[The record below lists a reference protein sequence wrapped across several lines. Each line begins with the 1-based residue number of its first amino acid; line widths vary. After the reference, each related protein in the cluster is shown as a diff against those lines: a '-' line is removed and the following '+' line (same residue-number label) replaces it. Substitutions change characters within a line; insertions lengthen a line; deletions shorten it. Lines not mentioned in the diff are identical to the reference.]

1 MKKLL
6 KSTYSL
12 NKKIDQLFNGDHV
25 ELDESGHILISP
37 CNNCLN
43 FINLQNGV
51 ILNQIKCTELNLGD
65 REETIITFAYK
76 NKHLIV
82 AYNSGLLRHWLI
94 KIEQDENQFK
104 VDHILLRSWKSLHIH
119 SVARIKFDSTELYIA
134 TGGSDGIVK
143 LWNIKKYYCTH
154 NFKEARG
161 VISTIT
167 FASTFTQEIYYLFG
181 SDDDYVIHIWN
192 LINSK
197 HIARLEGHSS
207 KITEILITQDQRN
220 FISASRDKLLILW
233 NAITFEKERIMAVYE
248 SIESAVILS
257 AKKLSI
263 IDQTKCTSK
272 NVILVAGE
280 SGLLKIWDYH
290 TGNMLFTQNKSLLA
304 IEKNK
309 TNNNNNNE
317 NNIELQYTQINQL
330 IYNLNL
336 DSLVAI
342 SYDKDIIFHDI
353 SNLSPIR
360 QLVGSNDEVL
370 DLKFIGNDPQKNI
383 AVATNSPKIKIFNIE
398 TLNCYLLVGHS
409 DIVLALAVFDHDPF
423 LMASSSKDNTVRVWH
438 FSLDC
443 LSAVC
448 LFQGTGHT
456 HSITSIFTSW
466 KSTDSN
472 FFITGSEDSTIK
484 YWKLPNIDSFDI
496 NHSISNIKSKFTQ
509 SCHEKIINSVD
520 VAPNNQLV
528 ATGSQDK
535 TAKLWTL
542 PNFKQLTVFRGHR
555 KGKFLILKIIFNF
568 FLFSGIWFVKFSPVD
583 EILATCSADTTIKL
597 WSIANENCLKTFQG
611 HMSSV
616 LKLHFIDDGMQFM
629 TSSSDGNVKI
639 WNICSN
645 ECTTTFDA
653 HEGKI
658 WALAL
663 SNDEETLGQ

>member
-6 KSTYSL
+6 KSNYSL
-12 NKKIDQLFNGDHV
+12 IKKIDQLFTGDRV
-25 ELDESGHILISP
+25 ELDESGQILISP

-43 FINLQNGV
+43 FINLQNGDK
-51 ILNQIKCTELNLGD
+51 LDQIKCTELNID
-65 REETIITFAYK
+65 EREEAIITFAYK

-82 AYNSGLLRHWLI
+82 AYNSGLLRHWSI
-94 KIEQDENQFK
+94 NIEQDENRLK
-104 VDHILLRSWKSLHIH
+104 VDHILLRSWKSLHIGP
-119 SVARIKFDSTELYIA
+119 VATIKFDSTESLLA
-134 TGGSDGIVK
+134 TGGSDGTIKV
-143 LWNIKKYYCTH
+143 WNIKKNYCTH
-154 NFKEARG
+154 NFKEAQG
-161 VISTIT
+161 VINTVT
-167 FASTFTQEIYYLFG
+167 FAPTFTKEIYYIFG
-181 SDDDYVIHIWN
+181 SGDNYVIHVWN

-197 HIARLEGHSS
+197 HIARLEGHDS
-207 KITEILITQDQRN
+207 KITEILFTPDQKN
-220 FISASRDKLLILW
+220 FISVSRDKLMIFW
-233 NAITFEKERIMAVYE
+233 NACTLAKERTIAVYE
-248 SIESAVILS
+248 SIESAVILPT
-257 AKKLSI
+257 KKLSI
-263 IDQTKCTSK
+263 IDQIKCTSK
-272 NVILVAGE
+272 NVIVVAGE
-280 SGLLKIWDYH
+280 SGLLKIWDYK
-290 TGNMLFTQNKSLLA
+290 TGNLLFTQTKSLLS
-304 IEKNK
+304 IEKNQ
-309 TNNNNNNE
+309 TNNNE
-317 NNIELQYTQINQL
+317 NGLELQYTQINQL
-330 IYNLNL
+330 LYNLNL
-336 DSLVAI
+336 ESLVAI
-342 SYDKDIIFHDI
+342 SYDKDIIFHNI
-353 SNLSPIR
+353 SDLNPKR

-423 LMASSSKDNTVRVWH
+423 LMASSSKDNTVRVWQ
-438 FSLDC
+438 FSMDC

-466 KSTDSN
+466 KSNDTN

-484 YWKLPNIDSFDI
+484 YWKLPNIDPFDV

-509 SCHEKIINSVD
+509 SCHEKTINSVD
-520 VAPNNQLV
+520 VAPNNQLA

-535 TAKLWTL
+535 SAKLWSL
-542 PNFKQLTVFRGHR
+542 PNFKQLAVFRGHR
-555 KGKFLILKIIFNF
+555 KGKLSILEIIFNIF
-568 FLFSGIWFVKFSPVD
+568 FHFILGIWFVKFSPVD

-616 LKLHFIDDGMQFM
+616 LKLNFIDDGMQFM

-639 WNICSN
+639 WNVCSN

-653 HEGKI
+653 HEGKV

-663 SNDEETLGQ
+663 SKDEEILGQ